1 MMHLLSRI
9 AMLTVLVLSGCR
21 TTTDPVTLRNPQTGN
36 TVECGPYDEKS
47 LTAEMAASKRDACI
61 QDYKR
66 QGYERVKEFGASPAV
81 VR

>member
-1 MMHLLSRI
+1 MSVCGLLLMG
-9 AMLTVLVLSGCR
+9 MLALLAGCFNES
-21 TTTDPVTLRNPQTGN
+21 VMLRHPQTGN

-47 LTAEMAASKRDACI
+47 LTAEMTASKRDACI
-61 QDYKR
+61 QDYER